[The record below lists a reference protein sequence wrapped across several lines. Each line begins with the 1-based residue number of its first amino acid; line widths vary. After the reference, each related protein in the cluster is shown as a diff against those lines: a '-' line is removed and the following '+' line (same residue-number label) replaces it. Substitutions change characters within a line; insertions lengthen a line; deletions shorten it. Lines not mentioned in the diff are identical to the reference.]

1 MKKISLIIPAKTKN
15 FFVEDI
21 LINVMLWSL
30 KPNEILIIN
39 TSINKIKISNKI
51 NKQIKQNKIKL
62 KIINKKNF
70 FPGAARNV
78 GINLTRNYYIVFMDM
93 NTLPYDK
100 DWLKINFN
108 YLVKKKL
115 DGICGQTFYLA
126 ENYSQKIIRASSY
139 GKVFLRTIPGSIF
152 LKKTVDK
159 VGFFN
164 FKTRAGED
172 TEWLKK
178 LDSYKLRVENAPIPL
193 YYKGLYNFSF
203 LSIIKKWF
211 RNYLYSS
218 SLPHLSNQKFFYTF
232 LCFFTLLIIILNW
245 NYSNDLTA
253 EGEVFFIPHITK
265 IYLITSALLYVLI
278 RGILFPITKK
288 INIKFLFPINF
299 IVITFFSFIL
309 DFVKTITFVLSFF
322 SRFLKLQKDKKH

>member
-1 MKKISLIIPAKTKN
+1 M
-15 FFVEDI
+15 
-21 LINVMLWSL
+21 
-30 KPNEILIIN
+30 
-39 TSINKIKISNKI
+39 
-51 NKQIKQNKIKL
+51 
-62 KIINKKNF
+62 
-70 FPGAARNV
+70 
-78 GINLTRNYYIVFMDM
+78 
-93 NTLPYDK
+93 
-100 DWLKINFN
+100 
-108 YLVKKKL
+108 
-115 DGICGQTFYLA
+115 
-126 ENYSQKIIRASSY
+126 
-139 GKVFLRTIPGSIF
+139 
-152 LKKTVDK
+152 
-159 VGFFN
+159 GFFN

-178 LDSYKLRVENAPIPL
+178 LDAYKLRVENAPIPL

-265 IYLITSALLYVLI
+265 IYLITSGLLYVLI

-322 SRFLKLQKDKKH
+322 SRFLKLQKDKKN